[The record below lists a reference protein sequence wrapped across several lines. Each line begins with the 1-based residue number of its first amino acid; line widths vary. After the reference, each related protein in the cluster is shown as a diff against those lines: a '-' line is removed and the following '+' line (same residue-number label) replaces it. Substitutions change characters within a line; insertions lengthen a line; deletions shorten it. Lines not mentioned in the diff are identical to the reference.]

1 MVVHQ
6 IMTRNPEYIETRQ
19 PLREAVAKFK
29 LLRIRHLPVV
39 EGSDLI
45 GMVSDRDIVAYTRGI
60 DLLAPNEAE
69 ALLDRPIADFVSG
82 DVVSVDEDTAIA
94 EVIDHLID
102 QRIGAIPVVDAHS
115 GRLSGIVSYID
126 VLKVVRPMVDTGE

>member
-1 MVVHQ
+1 
-6 IMTRNPEYIETRQ
+6 
-19 PLREAVAKFK
+19 
-29 LLRIRHLPVV
+29 
-39 EGSDLI
+39 
-45 GMVSDRDIVAYTRGI
+45 
-60 DLLAPNEAE
+60 
-69 ALLDRPIADFVSG
+69 VSG